1 MKHDTATD
9 RCLGMPDQRALI
21 VIPTYNE
28 KENIAIAVG
37 RALSVDLSEFISD
50 LHVLVVDDNSP
61 DGTAAVVDRLAA
73 SETRVSLLRRDG
85 KKGLGRAYV
94 AGFRWALERDYDYVF
109 EMDADLSHQPEY
121 LPDFFRSLQHCDM
134 VIGSRYVR
142 GVNVINWPLK
152 RLLISYFGNLYAR
165 IVTGVKVNDVTA
177 GYVGYRAAVL
187 KAIDLQRVSA
197 SGYSF
202 QIEMKYRAWKLGFRL
217 CETPIIFYDR
227 TIGAS
232 KMSTNI
238 IREGLLLVWKLKI
251 KSFFGKL

>member
-1 MKHDTATD
+1 
-9 RCLGMPDQRALI
+9 MPEPRALI

-28 KENIAIAVG
+28 KENIPII
-37 RALSVDLSEFISD
+37 VDRVMKVDVSEFVRD

-61 DGTAAVVDRLAA
+61 DGTAAVVESMAA
-73 SETRVSLLRRDG
+73 ANAHVSLLRREG
-85 KKGLGRAYV
+85 KQGLGKAYV
-94 AGFRWALERDYDYVF
+94 AGFQWALERGYDFVF

-121 LPDFFRSLQHCDM
+121 LPEFFRSLQNCDM
-134 VIGSRYVR
+134 VVGSRYVR

-165 IVTGVKVNDVTA
+165 IVTGMKVKDVTA
-177 GYVGYRAAVL
+177 GYVGYRADVL
-187 KAIDLQRVSA
+187 RAIDLQRVSA

-202 QIEMKYRAWKLGFRL
+202 QIEMKYRTWKLGYRL

>member
-1 MKHDTATD
+1 
-9 RCLGMPDQRALI
+9 MPDLRALI

-28 KENIAIAVG
+28 KENIAIIIDRV
-37 RALSVDLSEFISD
+37 LTVDVSEFISD
-50 LHVLVVDDNSP
+50 LNILVVDDNSP
-61 DGTAAVVDRLAA
+61 DGTAGVVDRLAA
-73 SETRVSLLRRDG
+73 SNTRVSLLRRDG
-85 KKGLGRAYV
+85 KKGLGKAYV
-94 AGFRWALERDYDYVF
+94 AGFQWALERGYDYVF

-121 LPDFFRSLQHCDM
+121 LPEFFRHLQNCDM

-165 IVTGVKVNDVTA
+165 IVTGMKVKDVTA
-177 GYVGYRAAVL
+177 GYVGYRVSVL
-187 KAIDLQRVSA
+187 KAIDLQQVSA

-202 QIEMKYRAWKLGFRL
+202 QIEMKYRAWKRKFRL

-227 TIGAS
+227 TIGSS